1 MAKHTIQQ
9 ILQQH
14 GAQLILTLGLPLIY
28 LKVLDKLSACRTAI
42 LGGHAQYCENKHLSG
57 IWYNSCK
64 HRSCPQ
70 CNGKATEEWLM
81 NTKEVLLDCAHH
93 HVIFTIPH
101 ELNDLWRYNQLIMT
115 DILFKASQQTL
126 QQFSKDPQYL
136 NGTLGIICALH
147 TWGRNLSLHPHIH
160 ALVSHGGINSA
171 GEWIE
176 PKKGSLFP
184 QKPVMMVFR
193 GKFLAMVKKAM
204 KEKNWETPPDNRESQ
219 ISNLINKLGRKEWN
233 VHFCKRYDYA
243 EGVATYLARYVKS
256 GPLNNEQIHSVTDEH
271 VTFEY
276 SSHHTKKTETLT
288 LTIQAFILRLLQHTP
303 LPGRPTVRYC
313 GIYHS
318 AARKKLNKA
327 RIALGQNEVS
337 QRKILKWQEFLE
349 AKGHLPTCE
358 TCGLPLTV
366 RVPVM
371 PVRKKAA

>member
-14 GAQLILTLGLPLIY
+14 GARLILTLRLPLIY
-28 LKVLDKLSACRTAI
+28 LKVLDKLGACRTAI
-42 LGGHAQYCENKHLSG
+42 LGGHAQYCANGHLSG

-70 CNGKATEEWLM
+70 CQGKATEEWLM

-93 HVIFTIPH
+93 HIIFTIPH
-101 ELNDLWRYNQLIMT
+101 ELNDAWRHNQLVMT

-126 QQFSKDPQYL
+126 QQFSKDPKYL

-171 GEWIE
+171 GEWIV

-193 GKFLAMVKKAM
+193 GKFLSLVKQAM
-204 KEKNWETPPDNRESQ
+204 KEENWKTPSSYRESQ
-219 ISNLINKLGRKEWN
+219 LSNLLNKLGRKKWN

-243 EGVATYLARYVKS
+243 EGVAKYLSRYVKS
-256 GPLNNEQIHSVTDEH
+256 GPLNNKQIRSVTDDH

-276 SSHHTKKTETLT
+276 RSHHTQKTETLT
-288 LTIQAFILRLLQHTP
+288 LSIEDFILRLLQHAP

-318 AARKKLNKA
+318 AARKKLNIA
-327 RIALGQNEVS
+327 RIALGQKEVS

-349 AKGHLPTCE
+349 AKGHLPVCE
-358 TCGLPLTV
+358 TCGLPFTV